1 MSFLRIG
8 PVLPTT
14 ILAGAFL
21 LSAQVQT
28 PYGVHPRPSPAG
40 YAVLQTTPSA
50 TFAASLVPRD
60 EVKRL
65 FSVDISKSY
74 AVVEVGIYPSQSGAI
89 QIAADDFLIKT
100 GASGSEY
107 THPAD
112 AVTVASVIQ
121 DKNTPRPLSRN
132 SPTVVTTA
140 GVGYE
145 SGTDPYTGR
154 RVHGVYTEAGTGVAM
169 GGPDTFPPG
178 PPPKGSTD
186 YDRMT
191 LQQQLAQRA
200 LPNGSFSAPVAGFLY
215 FPAKEMKKKN
225 GVYELDYLT
234 GGNGTVRLNIPAKT
248 R

>member
-1 MSFLRIG
+1 MFLGRLG
-8 PVLPTT
+8 AVLSAGIFAGALS
-14 ILAGAFL
+14 ILA
-21 LSAQVQT
+21 QT
-28 PYGVHPRPSPAG
+28 PYGVHPRPSSAD
-40 YAVLQTTPSA
+40 YAASHVTPTA

-65 FSVDISKSY
+65 FALDISSSY
-74 AVVEVGIYPSQSGAI
+74 IVIELAIYPSPSAPV
-89 QIAADDFLIKT
+89 QIAADDFLVKT
-100 GASGSEY
+100 GTSSSEY

-112 AVTVASVIQ
+112 AVTVASVMQ
-121 DKNTPRPLSRN
+121 DKNTPKPSSRN

-200 LPNGSFSAPVAGFLY
+200 LPSGSFTSPVAGFLY

-225 GVYELDYLT
+225 GAYELDYLGADHT
-234 GGNGTVRLNIPAKT
+234 TVRLDVPIKT

>member
-1 MSFLRIG
+1 MPSMRVGF
-8 PVLPTT
+8 VLSGA
-14 ILAGAFL
+14 IFAGALFVC
-21 LSAQVQT
+21 AQT
-28 PYGVHPRPSPAG
+28 PYGVHPRPSPAD
-40 YAVLQTTPSA
+40 YAVSQQTASA
-50 TFAASLVPRD
+50 TFAASVVPRD

-65 FSVDISKSY
+65 FSVNISSSY
-74 AVVEVGIYPSQSGAI
+74 AVIEVGIYPLQSGSV

-121 DKNTPRPLSRN
+121 DKNTPRPPSRDT
-132 SPTVVTTA
+132 PTVVTTA

-154 RVHGVYTEAGTGVAM
+154 RVHGVYTEAGAGVGM
-169 GGPDTFPPG
+169 GAPDTFPPG

-191 LQQQLAQRA
+191 LQQQLAQRS
-200 LPNGSFSAPVAGFLY
+200 LPNGSFNAPVAGFLY
-215 FPAKEMKKKN
+215 FPAQELKKKN
-225 GVYELDYLT
+225 GGYELDYLA
-234 GGNGTVRLNIPAKT
+234 GGQGTVRLDIPLKKH
-248 R
+248 